1 MTLAIWWMLCLDVLF
16 DFVFF
21 YPFFMAYVW
30 MAGGIVHFLLFEWGQ
45 KDTLDVL
52 ESLADLPRVSILVP
66 CFNEGDNVRE
76 VIGHLMQL
84 EYPNYEVIAIND
96 GSTDDTGAQLD
107 DMAREFPLLRVIH
120 QNVNQGK
127 AVGLTTA
134 TILAQGEFILGIDG
148 DAILDVNA
156 IGWMLRHFLRHD
168 DVAAVTGNPR
178 IRTRST
184 LLGRMQ
190 VGEFSSFIGLI
201 KRTQQLY
208 GRLFSVSGVIVM
220 FRRKALLDVGFWS
233 TDMLTEDIDIS
244 WKLQVAG
251 WRIRYEPRALC
262 WILMPET
269 IRGLYKQR
277 LRWAMGGI
285 QTLLKYSSGMRHL
298 SQRRMWPIYGEYLTS
313 VVWSYSMVLA
323 LALALL
329 KALEL
334 MPHSLET
341 ALIPEWSGLLLIFT
355 CFLQLMI
362 GLLIDY
368 RYDCYLLRYFLWT
381 IWYPLAFWMINLIT
395 TVVAVPSVLLR
406 RRGARAVWVSPDRGV
421 KHD

>member
-1 MTLAIWWMLCLDVLF
+1 MTLPVWSLSCLNVLF

-21 YPFFMAYVW
+21 YPFLMAYVW
-30 MAGGIVHFLLFEWGQ
+30 MTGGIVHFFLFEWRHRYASDG
-45 KDTLDVL
+45 L
-52 ESLADLPRVSILVP
+52 ELLPQLPRVSILVP
-66 CFNEGDNVRE
+66 CFNEGSNVRE

-84 EYPNYEVIAIND
+84 QYPNYEVIAIND

-107 DMAREFPLLRVIH
+107 DMASLFPLLRVVH
-120 QNVNQGK
+120 QNANQGK

-148 DAILDVNA
+148 DAILDVHA
-156 IGWMLRHFLRHD
+156 IGWMLRHFLLHD
-168 DVAAVTGNPR
+168 DIAAVTGNPR

-251 WRIRYEPRALC
+251 WRIRYEPQALC

-285 QTLLKYSSGMRHL
+285 QTLLKYSSSMRHL
-298 SQRRMWPIYGEYLTS
+298 SQWRMWPIYGEYLIS
-313 VVWSYSMVLA
+313 VCWSYLMVLA
-323 LALALL
+323 LALALF
-329 KALEL
+329 KFTG
-334 MPHSLET
+334 MVPHTLDT

-355 CFLQLMI
+355 CFLQLII
-362 GLLIDY
+362 GLVIDC
-368 RYDCYLLRYFLWT
+368 RYDCHLLRYFLWT

-406 RRGARAVWVSPDRGV
+406 RRGTRAVWVSPDRGV
-421 KHD
+421 KHE